1 MELEVQYVSVL
12 DGLPSVQQLEQ
23 WAKAALL
30 DRKSRQELNVRI
42 VDADESQQLNK
53 EYRGKDKPTNVLSF
67 PFEAPPG
74 VNANILGDLVICA
87 PVVRHE
93 ALEQGKTE
101 SSHWAHMVVHG
112 MLHLQ
117 GYDHE
122 NDADAEEM
130 ESREVSIMKQLD
142 FDDPYGE

>member
-42 VDADESQQLNK
+42 VDADESQLLNK

-87 PVVRHE
+87 PVVRRE
-93 ALEQGKTE
+93 AQEQGKTE

-130 ESREVSIMKQLD
+130 ESREVSIMKQLG